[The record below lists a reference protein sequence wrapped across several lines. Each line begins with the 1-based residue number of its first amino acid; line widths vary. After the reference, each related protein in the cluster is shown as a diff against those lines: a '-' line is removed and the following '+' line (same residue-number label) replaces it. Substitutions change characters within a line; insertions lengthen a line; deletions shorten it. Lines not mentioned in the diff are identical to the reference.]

1 MSCHVAARCPIA
13 TQLQGLG
20 SGFLWAWGVGLKDC
34 PALGQEHKGGASRKK
49 REQRRETNIQYQLL
63 SICSILGCTCQL
75 SILLYFA
82 IQPTSALAPIS
93 SAEGW
98 TQPSNDPGPLCQG
111 QQCWDRTLAA
121 SLSKVGLPRCPSCR
135 MVIRPAAWRAVGGR
149 SMDGM
154 GVAAYGDGHR
164 IGDKR

>member
-1 MSCHVAARCPIA
+1 MYRISKLFLLFPSGPILQELGGAIELPCSCTVPYCHPAAGA
-13 TQLQGLG
+13 GQWV
-20 SGFLWAWGVGLKDC
+20 SVWASGVGLKDC

-49 REQRRETNIQYQLL
+49 REQRRETNIQYQLS

-98 TQPSNDPGPLCQG
+98 TQPSNDPGPS
-111 QQCWDRTLAA
+111 AKA
-121 SLSKVGLPRCPSCR
+121 SNAGIAPWQ
-135 MVIRPAAWRAVGGR
+135 PASVRWASHAVPVVAW
-149 SMDGM
+149 
-154 GVAAYGDGHR
+154 
-164 IGDKR
+164 